1 MEGAALAMERSP
13 RGLPSM
19 EGAKAGVVAV
29 MARVVRVMEVAVGAA
44 VARVKEGEGR
54 EVVAADLEGERAWVA
69 VEAWVRRRTRSRR
82 CPSGWRA
89 PQRK

>member
-1 MEGAALAMERSP
+1 
-13 RGLPSM
+13 M

-54 EVVAADLEGERAWVA
+54 EVVVAGLEAERAWVA
-69 VEAWVRRRTRSRR
+69 AHTS
-82 CPSGWRA
+82 
-89 PQRK
+89 